1 MVYIYRKRIG
11 TKDYFYLRASI
22 RKNNK
27 TLTKD
32 ISYLGNDVNTIR
44 EKLKTLPQKYH
55 DEIKKTYKTIS
66 RFIDVN
72 HYLEK
77 VKELKL
83 KKDEFISNENL
94 LSVEAC
100 KLHWQNEF
108 KNQDSLTKDEKIKYF
123 IIDFSFNTTSIEGNT
138 ITLKEAQ
145 NLLLENLTPKD
156 KPLRDVYDVQNTE
169 KVFLKLINDSN
180 EEISH
185 ELICRIHD
193 SLLENIDSRKG
204 YRTMDVKVL
213 RSNFKASPA
222 PYDKIDMDILLN
234 WYNDNKDRL
243 HPIVLATLFHHKFE
257 KIHPFMDG
265 NGRTGRMLLNFILLK
280 KGYPPCIIR
289 KKNRLISYMPY
300 LNNADKCDLN
310 KSNVD
315 DYKPIVN
322 FITKEMNVTYWNIF
336 L

>member
-1 MVYIYRKRIG
+1 MVYIYRKHIG
-11 TKDYFYLRASI
+11 NKDYFYLRASI
-22 RKNNK
+22 RRNNK
-27 TLTKD
+27 TLTRD
-32 ISYLGNDVNTIR
+32 ILYLGNDVNAIR
-44 EKLKTLPQKYH
+44 DKLKTLSQKYN
-55 DEIKKTYKTIS
+55 DEIRKTYKTIS

-83 KKDEFISNENL
+83 KKDDFLSDENL
-94 LSVEAC
+94 IAVEAC

-108 KNQDSLTKDEKIKYF
+108 KNQDSLTKDEKLKYF

-169 KVFLKLINDSN
+169 KVFLKLLDNLN
-180 EEISH
+180 EEINH
-185 ELICRIHD
+185 ELICSIHD

-204 YRTMDVKVL
+204 YRTMDVRVL
-213 RSNFKASPA
+213 RSNFKASPF
-222 PYDKIDMDILLN
+222 PYVKIDMDILIK
-234 WYNDNKDRL
+234 WYKDNKDKL
-243 HPIVLATLFHHKFE
+243 HPLVLATLFHHKFE

-280 KGYPPCIIR
+280 NGYPPCIIR
-289 KKNRLISYMPY
+289 KKNRQTSYMPY
-300 LNNADKCDLN
+300 LNNADKCDLT
-310 KSNVD
+310 KSDIEN
-315 DYKPIVN
+315 YKPLVN
-322 FITKEMNVTYWNIF
+322 FVASEMNEAYWNIF